1 MSQATPSASQS
12 VALAPTARQALFARS
27 AVSAGRDGCEI
38 KVATREVMEDSGAAG
53 GGLPLRG
60 AVLIA
65 GPTASGKSALALEVA
80 RRIGGAIVNADS
92 MQVYDVL
99 RVLTARP
106 DATDLRAAPHHLY
119 GHVAPSTLYSTGE
132 WTRDVERLAASG
144 ALGGRR
150 PIFVGG
156 TGLYFRALLGGLSEM
171 PQIPAAIRE
180 GWRERL
186 VREGP
191 GRLHEILAER
201 DAEAA
206 SSLRP
211 TDGQR
216 IARALEV
223 LDASGRSIRHWQLR
237 TPPPLVD
244 PDSATRIVLDID
256 RALLHRRIDA
266 RVGRMVEEG
275 AVEEVRRLRAFG
287 LDPALPAM
295 KAIGVPEFADVLDGT
310 CELAEA
316 VPKVQ
321 AATRQ
326 YAKRQLTW
334 FRNQLGPEWRRLS
347 AVEGDRFPSDFAAG

>member
-1 MSQATPSASQS
+1 
-12 VALAPTARQALFARS
+12 
-27 AVSAGRDGCEI
+27 
-38 KVATREVMEDSGAAG
+38 MEDSGAAG

-106 DATDLRAAPHHLY
+106 DAADLSAAPHHLY
-119 GHVAPSTLYSTGE
+119 GHVDPATLYSTGE
-132 WTRDVERLAASG
+132 WTRDVERLAARG
-144 ALGGRR
+144 GLGGRR

-171 PQIPAAIRE
+171 PQIPPAIRE

-186 VREGP
+186 VREGAA
-191 GRLHEILAER
+191 RLHEILAER

-206 SSLRP
+206 AGLRP

-223 LDASGRSIRHWQLR
+223 LDASGRSIRHWQSR
-237 TPPPLVD
+237 TAAPLVD
-244 PDSATRIVLDID
+244 PGSATRIVLDID

-266 RVGRMVEEG
+266 RVKRMVEEG
-275 AVEEVRRLRAFG
+275 AVEEVRRLRALK

-295 KAIGVPEFADVLDGT
+295 KAIGVPEFAEVLDGARG
-310 CELAEA
+310 LADA
-316 VPKVQ
+316 ISRVQ

-334 FRNQLGPEWRRLS
+334 FRNQLGPEWRRLA
-347 AVEGDRFPSDFAAG
+347 AVEGDHFLADLEAG

>member
-1 MSQATPSASQS
+1 
-12 VALAPTARQALFARS
+12 
-27 AVSAGRDGCEI
+27 
-38 KVATREVMEDSGAAG
+38 MEDSGASG

-106 DATDLRAAPHHLY
+106 DAADLSAAPHHLY
-119 GHVAPSTLYSTGE
+119 GHVDPATPYSTGE
-132 WTRDVERLAASG
+132 WTRDVEGLAASG
-144 ALGGRR
+144 ALEGRR

-191 GRLHEILAER
+191 GRLHEILAKR

-206 SSLRP
+206 AGLRP

-223 LDASGRSIRHWQLR
+223 LDASGRSIRHWQSQ
-237 TPPPLVD
+237 TAPPLVD
-244 PDSATRIVLDID
+244 PGSATRIVLDID
-256 RALLHRRIDA
+256 RAVLHRRIDA
-266 RVGRMVEEG
+266 RVERMVEEG
-275 AVEEVRRLRAFG
+275 AVEEVRRLRALR

-295 KAIGVPEFADVLDGT
+295 KAIGVPEFADVLDDVCG
-310 CELAEA
+310 LSDAI
-316 VPKVQ
+316 PRVQ

-334 FRNQLGPEWRRLS
+334 FRNQLGPEWRRLA
-347 AVEGDRFPSDFAAG
+347 AVDGDRFAADFAAG